1 MATIPNNNTFVNN
14 GGGAAFGNPNITR
27 QGIVSGANGVAGGGR
42 GFVNPALAAS
52 ADPST
57 PPPKAPAAQIKTNG
71 VTASLVNALN
81 QHQQDLVKAT
91 KQELADEYV
100 IEFAPPDLAASQ
112 MKKQGQTNAQ
122 TAPMQNNNTAA
133 SVLNPTTNSIDYN
146 TQGWQVT
153 AGTQVV
159 QLIDQVMRSSTYIT
173 SQQSVIVDEDGQ
185 CKPNPSSTNSTAWY
199 KISVSATP
207 LGYDHVRHDYAYR
220 MRYVISPYAI
230 NQSASQYFPD
240 SRYRGSH
247 KSYNYWFTG
256 LNTQILNFEQEYNNL
271 YRLVISGIGQA
282 NFSNKQL
289 VDHRDQFR
297 RTYMPTSA
305 QHTQGG
311 NPDYMNEAGDNLM
324 DFLCSPTDQ
333 AKCHLKIVGDPAWM
347 QQGEAGPG
355 IGPASNFSF
364 QPFNADG
371 GINYDSQQIVFDI
384 SWNRPTDYNL
394 DTGTMDIQKNQY
406 GEPIENITYTA
417 VKCKSTFSKGRF
429 EQELEGRALI
439 EYNKTNTTAAAT
451 NGRPQ
456 TGSADSRTNI
466 ASTAIIGN
474 TVINNLSLNNL
485 SRQVNSLTTDA
496 STWVTGLQKFQN
508 SNPAPNSNSQT
519 PPSNP
524 GTQPAAPPEPPT
536 SNGGIESTNGNT
548 PQDQTDGQNTSD
560 TSQETAQD
568 DA

>member
-1 MATIPNNNTFVNN
+1 
-14 GGGAAFGNPNITR
+14 
-27 QGIVSGANGVAGGGR
+27 
-42 GFVNPALAAS
+42 
-52 ADPST
+52 
-57 PPPKAPAAQIKTNG
+57 
-71 VTASLVNALN
+71 
-81 QHQQDLVKAT
+81 
-91 KQELADEYV
+91 
-100 IEFAPPDLAASQ
+100 
-112 MKKQGQTNAQ
+112 
-122 TAPMQNNNTAA
+122 
-133 SVLNPTTNSIDYN
+133 
-146 TQGWQVT
+146 
-153 AGTQVV
+153 
-159 QLIDQVMRSSTYIT
+159 
-173 SQQSVIVDEDGQ
+173 
-185 CKPNPSSTNSTAWY
+185 
-199 KISVSATP
+199 
-207 LGYDHVRHDYAYR
+207 
-220 MRYVISPYAI
+220 
-230 NQSASQYFPD
+230 
-240 SRYRGSH
+240 
-247 KSYNYWFTG
+247 
-256 LNTQILNFEQEYNNL
+256 
-271 YRLVISGIGQA
+271 
-282 NFSNKQL
+282 
-289 VDHRDQFR
+289 
-297 RTYMPTSA
+297 MPTSA
-305 QHTQGG
+305 QRTQGG
-311 NPDYMNEAGDNLM
+311 NPDYMNEAGDNLA

-347 QQGEAGPG
+347 QQGEVGPG

-417 VKCKSTFSKGRF
+417 VKCKNTFSKGRF

-439 EYNKTNTTAAAT
+439 EFNKTNTTAAAT
-451 NGRPQ
+451 DGRPQ
-456 TGSADSRTNI
+456 TGGADSATNI

-496 STWVTGLQKFQN
+496 STWVTSLQKFQN

-524 GTQPAAPPEPPT
+524 GTQPAAPPESPT

-560 TSQETAQD
+560 TSQPIAQD